1 MSVLIDSLKAQNA
14 FLQSEVERFAKAVD
28 NLAAQLAE
36 VQDRLAEFE
45 ADDAYEVDVL
55 TDPTDAE

>member
-28 NLAAQLAE
+28 SLASQLAQAQE
-36 VQDRLAEFE
+36 RLAGFE
-45 ADDAYEVDVL
+45 PSVASEEAVL
-55 TDPTDAE
+55 HDPHDAE